1 MRFTKSLVGVVAA
14 LSLVTLSGCGG
25 SGDATKASEEPSTPT
40 ETQSAPAKAS
50 GKLVV
55 FAAASLNKAFEDIG
69 ELVKKD
75 NPDLDI
81 TASYEGS
88 STLVDQLK
96 EGAEADIFASAD
108 QKNMDKAT
116 EAGLVD
122 TPQTFAN
129 NTLVLVTPKDSDG
142 SITGLNDTLEGK
154 RLVVCAPEVPC
165 GNATKTLA
173 ENLGV
178 TLKPVSEEQ
187 KVTDVKGKVES
198 GEADAGLIYKTDAM
212 ASGDKVK
219 VIEVPGAEKVVNE
232 YPIAQVKNAKNP
244 EAAKAFIDAVM
255 SEEGQKILKEY
266 GFTTVK

>member
-1 MRFTKSLVGVVAA
+1 MRISKTLVGAVAA
-14 LSLVTLSGCGG
+14 LSLFGLVGCGG
-25 SGDATKASEEPSTPT
+25 PAASSDATKEASSTPT
-40 ETQSAPAKAS
+40 ESEAASSQVS

-55 FAAASLNKAFEDIG
+55 FAAASLNKAFEDIAD
-69 ELVKKD
+69 LVKKD

-81 TASYEGS
+81 VASYEGS

-108 QKNMDKAT
+108 QKNMVKAT
-116 EAGLVD
+116 DAGLVED
-122 TPQTFAN
+122 PQAFAN
-129 NTLVLVTPKDSDG
+129 NTLVLVTPKDADG
-142 SITGLNDTLEGK
+142 SITGLNETLEGK

-173 ENLGV
+173 DQLGV

-198 GEADAGLIYKTDAM
+198 GEADAGLVYKTDAL
-212 ASGDKVK
+212 ASDKVK
-219 VIEVPGAEKVVNE
+219 TIEIPGAEKVINE

-255 SEEGQKILKEY
+255 SEEGQKILKDY
-266 GFTTVK
+266 GFTTVM